1 MSWALCAMLIEKMGD
16 DMPASKLSLEL
27 PILLPQIGDERDQ
40 CVERLQE
47 QLKQH
52 KGLEAVHL
60 RSQDGQALLCL
71 HYDPDLVSLER
82 VERLATGAGATVTE
96 RYRHETLRVT
106 SMDCADCAASI
117 EHILQRVPGVLVA
130 SVNYAAEKM
139 RIEYDRT
146 QVSHKAIVQRMQA
159 LGYGVEERHTPNC
172 SWRSPLACSWR

>member
-1 MSWALCAMLIEKMGD
+1 
-16 DMPASKLSLEL
+16 MPASKLSLEL
-27 PILLPQIGDERDQ
+27 PILLPQIDDERDQ

-52 KGLEAVHL
+52 KGIEAVHL

-82 VERLATGAGATVTE
+82 VERLATGTGATVTE

-139 RIEYDRT
+139 RIEYDRA
-146 QVSHKAIVQRMQA
+146 QVSHKEIVQRMRA
-159 LGYGVEERHTPNC
+159 LGYGVEERRTPC
-172 SWRSPLACSWR
+172 PGYFPHPFAKGHG